1 MAQKKLLIFMPS
13 IEGGGVEK
21 NFFIIS
27 NYLVTKKIDVDII
40 TAEKKFNHLFS
51 KKINIISPKS
61 DFWSTRK
68 RYPKYFICLILLIK
82 EHLKLKKF
90 LTLSFQANMYCIIIT
105 KIFNQKIISR
115 SNSSPSPSGWS
126 KNFIKNFLF
135 KILFKITD
143 KVIVNSKDFKKA
155 IDKKFNIKSFCIY
168 NPFNKLEVIKLSKK
182 KTIKRIFKYNKS
194 INIINVGRLVDQKD
208 QMTLLKAINLLKKKI
223 PMQVLIVGSGVERQ
237 NLKNY
242 IKKNGLLKIVKI
254 TNFISNPY
262 QYMKQAELFILTSL
276 YEGLPNVLLEAQGLK
291 KFIISS
297 NCPTGP
303 REILLNGKAGFLF
316 SISNEIELSKKI
328 LDYYKNKKKLNKM
341 NNLSY
346 KNIDRFDSKKNL
358 LKYYNL
364 INNYL

>member
-27 NYLVTKKIDVDII
+27 NYLANKNIALSII
-40 TAEKKFNHLFS
+40 TAEKKFNRFFSNKITIINPKSYYWS
-51 KKINIISPKS
+51 KKG
-61 DFWSTRK
+61 

-105 KIFNQKIISR
+105 KIFNKRIISR
-115 SNSSPSPSGWS
+115 SNSAPSGWS

-135 KILFKITD
+135 KLIFKITD

-155 IDKKFNIKSFCIY
+155 LDEKFDIKSFCIY

-182 KTIKRIFKYNKS
+182 KTIKRIFKDNKS

-242 IKKNGLLKIVKI
+242 IKKNGLSKIVRI

-316 SISNEIELSKKI
+316 SIRNENELSKKI
-328 LDYYKNKKKLNKM
+328 SAYYKNKKKLNKM
-341 NNLSY
+341 INLGY
-346 KNIDRFDSKKNL
+346 KNIDRFDGKKNL

>member
-27 NYLVTKKIDVDII
+27 NYLVTKKIDVNII

-115 SNSSPSPSGWS
+115 SNSSPSGWS

-237 NLKNY
+237 NLQDY

-262 QYMKQAELFILTSL
+262 QYMKQAQLFILTSL

-297 NCPTGP
+297 NCSTGP

-316 SISNEIELSKKI
+316 PPKNEVILSKKI
-328 LDYYKNKKKLNKM
+328 LYYYKNKKRLNKM
-341 NNLSY
+341 INLGFQNL
-346 KNIDRFDSKKNL
+346 KRFDSEKNL
-358 LKYYNL
+358 KKYFNL
-364 INNYL
+364 INLYL